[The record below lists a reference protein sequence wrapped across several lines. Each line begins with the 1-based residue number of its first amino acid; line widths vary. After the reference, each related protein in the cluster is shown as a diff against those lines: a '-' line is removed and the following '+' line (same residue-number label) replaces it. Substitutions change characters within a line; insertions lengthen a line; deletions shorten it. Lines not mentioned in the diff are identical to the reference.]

1 MYNQYQ
7 LTVTASTS
15 GAIGGTF
22 QITYTQLGTT
32 YTNQPQTTTW
42 MPWVDASTTATVS
55 SSQSPANGYAF
66 SSYTNNGVTMNS
78 AQTITL
84 VYVAGITLSP
94 TTGNVGSTVTVTAA
108 GMLGSHS
115 VTATFGGVAVTLST
129 STTTSAGGLSA
140 TFTVP
145 MSTSG
150 AKTVVLT
157 DGTNSPTASFTVTS
171 GVLHSVPITLTN
183 SQSSVVPSGSQVS
196 INVNWNTYS
205 SYLSNP
211 VDNYAFFDSSGNL
224 LPSWL
229 ESASVTTTSGIG
241 GISNTATS
249 SVVWIEIDSQIAASG
264 TYTCYLGFYATTSN
278 QLSSTGYTGEAPTLS
293 STYAAYDNGAN
304 VFNAYFNGNT
314 ATSSFSVNSG
324 YTLSQVTGYAGP
336 GSTTINAIK
345 VTGYN
350 GQNVVFSFNKA
361 MSNVGMIVESSFSS
375 PNSVTP
381 GTDTGVVGLA
391 NNAAAGS
398 ATNAVSADIGL
409 GNSYFSQPNDVGGTF
424 TNYNS
429 QGTSSSSWLYGTLT
443 YTGSIA
449 TSWSAYIAPQL
460 YSSTGGDTGTV
471 LSNPLSSATNLYLSQ
486 ISSTSSGY
494 PLTIYYNYMR
504 ARTYLPN
511 GVMPAASFGSVV

>member
-1 MYNQYQ
+1 
-7 LTVTASTS
+7 
-15 GAIGGTF
+15 
-22 QITYTQLGTT
+22 
-32 YTNQPQTTTW
+32 
-42 MPWVDASTTATVS
+42 
-55 SSQSPANGYAF
+55 
-66 SSYTNNGVTMNS
+66 
-78 AQTITL
+78 
-84 VYVAGITLSP
+84 
-94 TTGNVGSTVTVTAA
+94 
-108 GMLGSHS
+108 
-115 VTATFGGVAVTLST
+115 
-129 STTTSAGGLSA
+129 
-140 TFTVP
+140 

-150 AKTVVLT
+150 AQAVTLS

-171 GVLHSVPITLTN
+171 GVLYYVPITLTN
-183 SQSSVVPSGSQVS
+183 SQSSAVSSGSQVS

-224 LPSWL
+224 LDSWL
-229 ESASVTTTSGIG
+229 ESASATTTSGIG

-249 SVVWIEIDSQIAASG
+249 SVVWVTIDSQIAAGG

-293 STYAAYDNGAN
+293 NTYAAYDNGAS

-314 ATSSFSVNSG
+314 ATSSFSVYSG
-324 YTLSQVTGYAGP
+324 YTLSKATGVSGP
-336 GSTTINAIK
+336 GGTTINAIK

-350 GQNVVFSFNKA
+350 GENVVFSFNKA
-361 MSNVGMIVESSFSS
+361 MSNTGLIVESSFSS
-375 PNSVTP
+375 PGSVSP

-409 GNSYFSQPNDVGGTF
+409 GNSYFSQSNDVGGTF

-443 YTGSIA
+443 YTGSSA

-471 LSNPLSSATNLYLSQ
+471 SSNPLSSATNLYLSQ

-494 PLTIYYNYMR
+494 PLTVYYNYMR

-511 GVMPAASFGSVV
+511 GVMPTASFGSVV